1 MEEKIKY
8 LDELIL
14 EAEKKIKYLNEIVI
28 KATEI
33 VENSTAKITKKPV
46 RSALMFFKEDFM
58 RNPTAYEKFMP
69 QDKNSIKDNVGL
81 FKYMSE
87 IHGKVFSNFLK
98 EKVKN

>member
-1 MEEKIKY
+1 MEKIMKEKIKY

-14 EAEKKIKYLNEIVI
+14 EAEKKIKYLN
-28 KATEI
+28 A
-33 VENSTAKITKKPV
+33 
-46 RSALMFFKEDFM
+46 
-58 RNPTAYEKFMP
+58 TAYEKFMP

-98 EKVKN
+98 ERVKN